1 MLIIVGNCR
10 YFVHSRPLE
19 GILVETLETLMSTE
33 NLMKVFCPQKTYSR
47 SPVHRRPAEGLISLV
62 EGLLSLENRIRDSNP
77 RKHVECLLSTQDL

>member
-19 GILVETLETLMSTE
+19 GILVETLMSTE
-33 NLMKVFCPQKTYSR
+33 NLMKVFCPQKT
-47 SPVHRRPAEGLISLV
+47 PAEGLISLV

>member
-19 GILVETLETLMSTE
+19 GILVEILMSTE
-33 NLMKVFCPQKTYSR
+33 NQMKVFCPQKTHSR
-47 SPVHRRPAEGLISLV
+47 SPVHRSPAEGLISLV